1 LAGADSDDARIQIK
15 WDHQKGGG
23 VSVLLAVPLKTV
35 LPHKLADMRALI
47 ENKLILIGTDY
58 TFRCT

>member
-58 TFRCT
+58 TFRGT